1 MTLKHIL
8 CILWISFFI
17 SCKNKPSNEAALA
30 PKQPIVISFNNKA
43 VFNKFKTLN
52 LDSTYTNLL
61 DPRNVSPSEY
71 QEVTAAWSDFHN
83 KVNNYLYE
91 IDFKWEVT
99 DSAITVFNK
108 IYFDKNGAVDYYA
121 FKVLN
126 PGVSE
131 EKQIEFEKILKQF
144 SKEKTLNLK
153 RDNQFAQ
160 CGKTKYINYSN

>member
-17 SCKNKPSNEAALA
+17 SCKNNPYKEDSSIS
-30 PKQPIVISFNNKA
+30 KQPIVISFNNKA
-43 VFNKFKTLN
+43 AFNKFKTLN

-71 QEVTAAWSDFHN
+71 QEVTAAWSNFHN
-83 KVNNYLYE
+83 KVNNYLHE
-91 IDFKWEVT
+91 INFKWEVT
-99 DSAITVFNK
+99 DSAITVFNR

-131 EKQIEFEKILKQF
+131 EKQLEFEKILKQF
-144 SKEKTLNLK
+144 SNEKTLNLK
-153 RDNQFAQ
+153 RDSQFAQ